1 VGGDPDANAARR
13 AAILEAATRV
23 FLRYGFKKT
32 SMDDLARAAGLSR
45 QGLYLHFV
53 TKEALFEEAVLSLV
67 AALRSAFR
75 EALAGEERDIE
86 ERLLDAFEAVH
97 GHAIGQMGAEQQAE
111 LLAAAAELV
120 TGVVSE
126 FEEGIMADAARVLIR
141 SGAAAG
147 WKRVGISATALAEN
161 LHSTSSGIKHR
172 VSTQAEYREQMRV
185 AVRIIC
191 RGAGNSS

>member
-1 VGGDPDANAARR
+1 VGGAPDANAARR

-45 QGLYLHFV
+45 QGLYLHFP
-53 TKEALFEEAVLSLV
+53 TKEKLFEEAVVSLV

-75 EALAGEERDIE
+75 TALAEEELDIE
-86 ERLLDAFEAVH
+86 ERLLEAFVAVH
-97 GHAIGQMGAEQQAE
+97 AHAIGQAWAEHQTE
-111 LLAAAAELV
+111 LLQAASELV
-120 TGVVSE
+120 AGVVTE
-126 FEEGIMADAARVLIR
+126 FEEGIVADAARALTR

-147 WKRVGISATALAEN
+147 WKRAGISANALAEN

-185 AVRIIC
+185 AVRMVC